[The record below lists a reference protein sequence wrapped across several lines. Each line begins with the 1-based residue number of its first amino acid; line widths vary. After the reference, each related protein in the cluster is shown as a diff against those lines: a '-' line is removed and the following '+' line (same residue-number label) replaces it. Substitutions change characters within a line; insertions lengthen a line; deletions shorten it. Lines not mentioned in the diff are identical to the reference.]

1 MEDLDGAK
9 ELLQEV
15 VAEGNDQQK
24 TDARSLMD
32 SIG

>member
-1 MEDLDGAK
+1 MEDVDGAK
-9 ELLQEV
+9 ELLHEV
-15 VAEGNDQQK
+15 IAEGSDQQK